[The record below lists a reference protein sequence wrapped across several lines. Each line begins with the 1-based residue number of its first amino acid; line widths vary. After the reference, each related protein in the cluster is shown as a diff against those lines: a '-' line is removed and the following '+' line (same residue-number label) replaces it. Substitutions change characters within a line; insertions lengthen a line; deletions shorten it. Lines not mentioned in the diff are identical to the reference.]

1 VPQLR
6 PGTRLLLDGP
16 HGSYRPRRHAERFVL
31 IAGGIGITPII
42 SLLRTAADAGD
53 HRPFMLVYGSLRW
66 EEVTFREELEELEQ
80 RLDLRVVHVL
90 TEPPPEWG
98 GEAGFVDTDL
108 LARHLPAQLGRAEVF
123 LCGPPPMLSA
133 ALDGLERLGVAPEHV
148 HAEQFVT
155 I

>member
-1 VPQLR
+1 VLI
-6 PGTRLLLDGP
+6 DGP
-16 HGSYRPRRHAERFVL
+16 HGSYRARRHAERFVL

-42 SLLRTAADAGD
+42 SMLRSAADAGD
-53 HRPFMLVYGSLRW
+53 RRPFVLVYGSLRW
-66 EEVTFREELEELEQ
+66 DEVTFREELDDLQQ

-90 TEPPPEWG
+90 TEPPPAWT
-98 GEAGFVDTDL
+98 GEAGFIDSDL
-108 LARHLPAQLGRAEVF
+108 LARHLPADLGRCEFF

-155 I
+155 V